1 MCLICYQSFSQNC
14 ELKKQVE
21 LIHNKHPHNCR
32 ICDKSFS
39 HKCNKKH
46 VWKVHEIRTTAKSI
60 KAQVA
65 IRVVLKKIE
74 SNHHTLITS
83 WNSKSSKCLICY
95 QSFSQKCEYKR
106 HIDLIIIIKDSHNSR
121 ICYKSFSHKLQLGLL
136 LFSNGCSISWAFST
150 CF

>member
-1 MCLICYQSFSQNC
+1 MNLRNKLTWFIKISIHTT
-14 ELKKQVE
+14 VE
-21 LIHNKHPHNCR
+21 
-32 ICDKSFS
+32 F
-39 HKCNKKH
+39 
-46 VWKVHEIRTTAKSI
+46 VTKVFHISVTKNMFEKFMRLEQPQKSI

-65 IRVVLKKIE
+65 IIVVLKKIE

-95 QSFSQKCEYKR
+95 QSFSQKCEFKR

-136 LFSNGCSISWAFST
+136 LFSNGCSISWTFST
-150 CF
+150 CFLKHIY